1 MNAASLATHAHH
13 LRTVVRILENIWKN
27 ISSDMVYDLHSANL
41 LAGASGLVLNMLSG
55 KNSDNAVALLNNAPL
70 ADLLARVIKFDRIQH
85 NIDIGLLDALSI
97 TASAY
102 GSGESVSF
110 YQGIKNIEN

>member
-1 MNAASLATHAHH
+1 LNAASLATHAHH
-13 LRTVVRILENIWKN
+13 LRTAVRILENIWKN